1 MHTVQRKSNQGKA
14 MPTMRMGSVDLS
26 TGEIMKGTTIWVGP
40 KIRSPY
46 GSRFY
51 MSNQDAL
58 KAIAKDPEIT
68 GQILRIF
75 LYLCSRLDFENYLQV
90 PQIEIAQ
97 KLKIG
102 PTRVSEAIA
111 LLLRKSII
119 MQGPKVNSSSVFRL
133 APHYGWK
140 GKVTNLHK
148 ARANLHLRKI

>member
-1 MHTVQRKSNQGKA
+1 
-14 MPTMRMGSVDLS
+14 MRMGSVDLS
-26 TGEIMKGTTIWVGP
+26 TGEMMEGTAVWVGP

-58 KAIAKDPEIT
+58 EAIAKDPEMT
-68 GQILRIF
+68 GQVLRVF

-90 PQIEIAQ
+90 PQVEIAQ
-97 KLKIG
+97 ELEIG

-111 LLLRKSII
+111 LLLRKGII
-119 MQGPKVNSSSVFRL
+119 MRGPKVGSSSVFRL

-148 ARANLHLRKI
+148 ARANLHLRRV

>member
-1 MHTVQRKSNQGKA
+1 
-14 MPTMRMGSVDLS
+14 MRMGSVDLS
-26 TGEIMKGTTIWVGP
+26 TGEMMEGTAVWVGP

-58 KAIAKDPEIT
+58 EAIAKDPEMT
-68 GQILRIF
+68 GQVLRVF

-90 PQIEIAQ
+90 PQVEIAQ
-97 KLKIG
+97 ELEIG

-111 LLLRKSII
+111 LLLRKGIVI
-119 MQGPKVNSSSVFRL
+119 RGPKVGASSVFRL

-148 ARANLHLRKI
+148 ARATAHLRRV